1 MVGEKFPAV
10 GCGVAEFDVYG
21 RMRVRVIPN
30 DDGWCRVYAVRD
42 GGKLQTVD
50 GVVVSADASTAE
62 VIAALEAAFHEIG
75 EPGSAVRR
83 VR

>member
-1 MVGEKFPAV
+1 MVGQKSPEV

-21 RMRVRVIPN
+21 RMRVRVVRC

-42 GGKLQTVD
+42 GGKLHRLDDIVIP
-50 GVVVSADASTAE
+50 VDASAAD

-75 EPGSAVRR
+75 EPGSEVRR
-83 VR
+83 VG